1 MHDEQPKLV
10 ILDRDG
16 VINRDS
22 QAFIKSPHEWVA
34 LPGSIEAIARLCRA
48 GFRVVIA
55 TNQSGVGRGLFSEQ
69 TLDDIHAK
77 LEAAVEAGG
86 GRISGVFVCPHLP
99 EAGCDCRKPRPG
111 LLNQIASA
119 FDVALT
125 AMPMIGDSL
134 RDLEAA
140 VAVGGQAVLVR
151 TGNGRT
157 TEQRV
162 NQAWRVRVYDDLA
175 SAADAII
182 TGEIKANE

>member
-22 QAFIKSPHEWVA
+22 AAFIKSPHEWIA
-34 LPGSIEAIARLCRA
+34 LPGSIEAIAGLCRA

-69 TLDDIHAK
+69 ILDDIHAK
-77 LEAAVEAGG
+77 LEAAVLAGG

-99 EAGCDCRKPRPG
+99 EAGCDCRKPKPG

-125 AMPMIGDSL
+125 GIPMIGDSL

-140 VAVGGQAVLVR
+140 VAVGGQPVLVR
-151 TGNGRT
+151 TGNGHA

-162 NQAWRVRVYDDLA
+162 KQAWRVRVYDDLA

-182 TGEIKANE
+182 TGEIKGNE